1 MSILNGKNI
10 LLGISGGIAAYKS
23 PFLVRLLIK
32 NGANVQVLMTP
43 SSKDF
48 VTPLTLSTLSK
59 RPVLSDF
66 FNKDNQ
72 NELWNNHVDLALWA
86 DYFIIAPATAN
97 TLSKMASA
105 RADNLLI
112 ATYLSS
118 KCPVFF
124 APAMDLDMHKNK
136 ANKLN
141 INKLIDFGN
150 LHIPVNSGFLASGLH
165 GEGRMQEPNEII
177 EFVSSSILK
186 QKKLYGKKILITAG
200 PTYESIDAVRFI
212 GNFSSGKMGFS
223 LAITAANLGAEV
235 FLVTGPTSL
244 NIENNIIKTFN
255 VTSADE
261 MFKKTSELFSDMDI
275 AIFSAAVSDYKPKKA
290 VKNKIKKEDN
300 SNLNIELVSNID
312 ILKHVGRIKK
322 KNQLLIGFA
331 LESENEI
338 DNAINKLKKK
348 NLDAIVLNSLNDHGA
363 GFNHDTNKIT
373 FINNKREKVK
383 YKLKRKREASKAVSN
398 TKLPQP
404 TKRIL

>member
-186 QKKLYGKKILITAG
+186 QKKLYRKKILITAG

-244 NIENNIIKTFN
+244 NIENNMIKTFN

-312 ILKHVGRIKK
+312 ILKHVGGIKK

-373 FINNKREKVK
+373 FINNKSEIVK
-383 YKLKRKREASKAVSN
+383 FKLKSKREASKDVFN
-398 TKLPQP
+398 EIIKL
-404 TKRIL
+404 KNE